1 MPEETHPQ
9 EAEETNATDKRG
21 IAANDASKAQDKS
34 NGAPKTPP
42 RPSIGKLRRRCTL
55 EWANASPQSRQ
66 EKLESMTAE
75 RMADVFFSLHIGD
88 IEGMG
93 ETVLRE

>member
-1 MPEETHPQ
+1 MPEDT
-9 EAEETNATDKRG
+9 EETNATGDG
-21 IAANDASKAQDKS
+21 GSAANDASKAPDKS

-42 RPSIGKLRRRCTL
+42 GPSIGKLRRRSTL